1 MKLTIP
7 SSLIR
12 LSFAI
17 SFLASGANLP
27 VRPKPQT
34 ADWCQCVIFVLNIL
48 GIKQIPGEYWTA
60 ASLAVPDEA
69 GKTWMDY
76 QGYSFI
82 EQPDRALPQ
91 SGDLL
96 VLPGGAEVITVQTW
110 NGTEH
115 LVPVP
120 VDVWAG
126 HIGIILKAETI
137 EKDGNP
143 YIQIHLLSANWG
155 VNSHNLGVVG
165 SCFNADESVFLVPQ
179 GYKKALFFM
188 ATDPL
193 KMRERMVNRAERWA
207 LLGLAPSLQG
217 SLDGFPISPSGFV
230 SNVMEPVGIEP
241 LVPTVTNIAE
251 NLIEVSPN
259 HALPGDFVLFGEA
272 KSPGLGV
279 IAQRGTVE
287 ENQSWNGQII
297 SMQPAARIA
306 GPEDWEVVYEKGSW
320 VRQSTDGKNSV
331 VQFFRYRSIPAYPA
345 LMDFK
350 TGEGTTSR
358 TINFSFTLFN
368 GGGKNLELSN
378 LTVLVIPAEVNAGK
392 PAEPE
397 NVVEKLTLMPD
408 ESFIHSGSITV
419 KQPGNYQILLQAEDR
434 QGTIQI
440 PAKLDLTVE

>member
-1 MKLTIP
+1 LRIP
-7 SSLIR
+7 STLIR
-12 LSFAI
+12 ISFAV
-17 SFLASGANLP
+17 SFLASGAYVP
-27 VRPKPQT
+27 ASPKPLK

-76 QGYSFI
+76 QGYTKR
-82 EQPDRALPQ
+82 PDGELPQ

-110 NGTEH
+110 NETEH

-126 HIGIILKAETI
+126 HIGIVLKAETI
-137 EKDGNP
+137 EKVENP
-143 YIQIHLLSANWG
+143 YFQIHLLSANWG

-179 GYKKALFFM
+179 GYKKALFFE

-207 LLGLAPSLQG
+207 LLGLAPSPQG

-251 NLIEVSPN
+251 NLIEVTAN
-259 HALPGDFVLFGEA
+259 HALPGDFVSFGQA
-272 KSPGLGV
+272 KNLGLGV
-279 IAQRGTVE
+279 VTQRGLVE
-287 ENQSWNGQII
+287 ENQSWKGLVI
-297 SMQPAARIA
+297 SMLPAARIA
-306 GPEDWEVVYEKGSW
+306 GPEEWDVIYEKDSW
-320 VRQSTDGKNSV
+320 IKQSSDGRKDAVR
-331 VQFFRYRSIPAYPA
+331 FFRYRSLPAYPA
-345 LMDFK
+345 LVDFR
-350 TGEGTTSR
+350 TDEGTTSR
-358 TINFSFTLFN
+358 TINFSFTLIN
-368 GGGKNLELSN
+368 GGGNGLELSN
-378 LTVLVIPAEVNAGK
+378 LKILVIPAEENAGK
-392 PAEPE
+392 PTAQE
-397 NVVEKLTLMPD
+397 NVIEKLTLMPD
-408 ESFIHSGSITV
+408 ESINHTGSISV
-419 KQPGNYQILLQAEDR
+419 KQPGNYQLVLQVEDR

-440 PAKLDLTVE
+440 PAKLDLSVK